1 MAAKRHSSNASSL
14 NNLKT
19 GNNPTKAVSKEK
31 LTSKEQF
38 VISLASQPLKDGER
52 ILWIKLGHDKFIYV
66 DATDLNN
73 IKGWHTKGKGRN
85 RKITRSVGKDVF
97 GFIHEWAKTNDGG
110 VFMLYNRPDEFP
122 LAECVTSSDDI
133 GIEIDH
139 LNPDEQ
145 LALYRQFAEV
155 TGIEFALML
164 SSGGSSIHAH
174 IKTND
179 FLPVEQIQYFQRLA
193 VIDFQSD
200 PVTTRPHQPMRVPG
214 FYRREKEAYQELI
227 SHSDKRYSYEE
238 LIDAFRQMFEFMG
251 WEFPETI
258 PDDWWR
264 EEFQPIYKSG
274 SEYDKDGKIAATAA
288 ILAEG
293 HESWSKRKQS
303 DREAKQQE
311 RERKRQLLNGTFTG
325 KLIDAVN
332 TVNALATPE
341 DFDGVDWQFSESGH
355 ARGQCPFH
363 TGKSGN
369 SAWLSDRGGV
379 WKLHCTSCT
388 DDDPRDLFEY
398 KLAKAG
404 KIDISNPKM
413 PKGQKWKDEAEA
425 FLEAQG
431 FERNPPTEDKISFED
446 DPQSVEELNTL
457 ISEGNASPPQ
467 LFTEQLSKPLA
478 NLASSLGLPVEA
490 FIVGILPIVAS
501 RLKAGT
507 QLAIDPVT
515 DYYAKPIL
523 WAGLVGESGTL
534 KTPILQSLIKPLE
547 AIQKEEFDSFKAMK
561 ALYELEEQEWNL
573 LTKNEKKG
581 NPKPTPPVV
590 KDIYFS
596 DFTIEAIADSNSKY
610 PDEGYL
616 VHTDELAAYFKS
628 MDAYRNGKGSDR
640 QRWLTLYNGGALKVN
655 RKTSDPIFLHQ
666 TSISIV
672 GGIQPSVLEKQVLQ
686 DSTSEDGLWARFI
699 WARLPMTTPPGISD
713 RPRIN
718 ISPLLEG
725 LYRDLNKI
733 EAMTYH
739 LSADAK
745 PLWNQWNSKI
755 GQLIQQE
762 PSGILRASYPKLK
775 EIAARIALIVHI
787 ANSTMDKSPSGDAIS
802 GDILNDAIHFTKWL
816 MGQTRMLYCEIGTS
830 NNPQAARILK
840 FVNRYKGC
848 DWVDARTVTQWSGRP
863 RPKAPEAREFMAQL
877 VALGYARGNDEP
889 VDSPKFKIQIPEISQ
904 QANKIYKSLSE

>member
-1 MAAKRHSSNASSL
+1 MAAKCNSSKESGQQFQGITQLPSNWRYTPIGDKKNPISRNWQNTPLTAQELLEEYNDDSRFKAIGLLTGKPSGGILAIDHDGYSCDLLIEELSHQKLDSALPKTVGFTSGKPGRYQLLYFIREERWPDIKSRVIKTGFENDSGKPEQLEFRWNGRQSVIIGVHPETGSYEWRPGQSPHEVEVAECPEWILKEIIHFDAESSNGREDYTEEDRERALSYLAAIPPQDDYDVWLKVGMALKSVDEDLLDEWNKWSSL
-14 NNLKT
+14 ADNYEP
-19 GNNPTKAVSKEK
+19 GVCEEK
-31 LTSKEQF
+31 WDSFNGEGITIATLGH
-38 VISLASQPLKDGER
+38 LAKQNGWKGKSPHESQPGDELE
-52 ILWIKLGHDKFIYV
+52 
-66 DATDLNN
+66 
-73 IKGWHTKGKGRN
+73 HT
-85 RKITRSVGKDVF
+85 S
-97 GFIHEWAKTNDGG
+97 
-110 VFMLYNRPDEFP
+110 
-122 LAECVTSSDDI
+122 
-133 GIEIDH
+133 
-139 LNPDEQ
+139 Q
-145 LALYRQFAEV
+145 
-155 TGIEFALML
+155 
-164 SSGGSSIHAH
+164 
-174 IKTND
+174 
-179 FLPVEQIQYFQRLA
+179 
-193 VIDFQSD
+193 
-200 PVTTRPHQPMRVPG
+200 
-214 FYRREKEAYQELI
+214 
-227 SHSDKRYSYEE
+227 
-238 LIDAFRQMFEFMG
+238 
-251 WEFPETI
+251 
-258 PDDWWR
+258 
-264 EEFQPIYKSG
+264 
-274 SEYDKDGKIAATAA
+274 
-288 ILAEG
+288 
-293 HESWSKRKQS
+293 
-303 DREAKQQE
+303 QQE
-311 RERKRQLLNGTFTG
+311 S
-325 KLIDAVN
+325 
-332 TVNALATPE
+332 
-341 DFDGVDWQFSESGH
+341 FD
-355 ARGQCPFH
+355 
-363 TGKSGN
+363 
-369 SAWLSDRGGV
+369 
-379 WKLHCTSCT
+379 
-388 DDDPRDLFEY
+388 
-398 KLAKAG
+398 
-404 KIDISNPKM
+404 
-413 PKGQKWKDEAEA
+413 
-425 FLEAQG
+425 
-431 FERNPPTEDKISFED
+431 D

-467 LFTEQLSKPLA
+467 LFSEQLSKPLA

-490 FIVGILPIVAS
+490 FIVGILPILAS

-534 KTPILQSLIKPLE
+534 KTPILQGLIKPLE
-547 AIQKEEFDSFKAMK
+547 SIQKEEFDSFKAMK
-561 ALYELEEQEWNL
+561 ALYEIKEQEWNL

-581 NPKPTPPVV
+581 KSKPTPPVV

-610 PDEGYL
+610 PDDGYL
-616 VHTDELAAYFKS
+616 VHTDELAAFFKS

-640 QRWLTLYNGGALKVN
+640 QRWLALYGGGALKVN

-725 LYRDLNKI
+725 LYRDLNKS
-733 EAMTYH
+733 EAKTYH
-739 LSADAK
+739 LSAEAK
-745 PLWNQWNSKI
+745 PLWNQWNAEI

-762 PSGILRASYPKLK
+762 PSGILRAAYPKLK

-787 ANSTMDKSPSGDAIS
+787 TNSTLDNSPPVDAIG

-830 NNPQAARILK
+830 NNPQVTRILK

-877 VALGYARGNDEP
+877 VGLGHAIDNGEP